1 MAFYICVGT
10 PETIFYTRGGSYSV
24 YMIKYYYIESSR
36 FVRLKK
42 NSIECFCITVRKKM
56 DFFFVFVEGNPSYF
70 VMHRHSSEASDS
82 VGGVNALV
90 IKNADVT

>member
-1 MAFYICVGT
+1 MFLYN
-10 PETIFYTRGGSYSV
+10 S
-24 YMIKYYYIESSR
+24 
-36 FVRLKK
+36 KK
-42 NSIECFCITVRKKM
+42 ENG
-56 DFFFVFVEGNPSYF
+56 FFFVFVEGNPSYF